1 VAATHRAQVARIAVA
16 VVALAAAVCGDAS
29 VNRALAGVGQQRLA
43 TAALAAPLAGR
54 SAAESRHPAAQVA
67 RLTPA
72 TEDRTLLD
80 LPAAVSPDGSAVDVG
95 YPDAPATLTLLEDYR
110 CSTTGTFERTQGPTL
125 ARLTADHQV
134 LVRYVLE
141 SSLDERLPGPG
152 ALLATNAARSALA
165 HGRFPLYHAL
175 LFANQPPEHTD
186 GFTTDRL
193 LGIASTVPGLRGP
206 AFDSE
211 VRGVRYRD
219 WVAQAQGAYDRLHS
233 PFGTPTLLIDG
244 QLLDTGAHPELLAQ
258 PSALE
263 SIVRSAAHRG

>member
-29 VNRALAGVGQQRLA
+29 VNRALAGVGRQRLA
-43 TAALAAPLAGR
+43 AFTASMAAPLGGR
-54 SAAESRHPAAQVA
+54 SAPGAAPLLQVAQVPQA
-67 RLTPA
+67 
-72 TEDRTLLD
+72 RTLLD